1 MKSGQINGTNSHH
14 SSFFSPSS
22 SSSLSRSS
30 KFPSSSSSSGA
41 PPKSMYGYRNT
52 LHLSGVEAAKTLVGI
67 FFLFILINPFSPVHL
82 NVLVFLGG
90 LDESGPEGAIGILFL
105 EDEEHVE
112 AGFAPF
118 GLFGEHLIEEFKL
131 EGVFFSS
138 AFSLEIE
145 MCGGE
150 VNFFVGNVHEMKLDE
165 DAVFALGP
173 FCCGMT
179 ELERCTAFGVEG
191 YISYYYI
198 RECTRT
204 KIRAICQNKK
214 KY

>member
-1 MKSGQINGTNSHH
+1 MSE
-14 SSFFSPSS
+14 
-22 SSSLSRSS
+22 
-30 KFPSSSSSSGA
+30 
-41 PPKSMYGYRNT
+41 YRNT
-52 LHLSGVEAAKTLVGI
+52 LHLRGVEAAKTLIGI
-67 FFLFILINPFSPVHL
+67 FFLFILINPFGPVDL
-82 NVLVFLGG
+82 NVLIFLGG

-112 AGFAPF
+112 AGLAPF

-145 MCGGE
+145 MCGRE
-150 VNFFVGNVHEMKLDE
+150 VNFFVGDVHEVELDE

-173 FCCGMT
+173 FCCRMA

-191 YISYYYI
+191 
-198 RECTRT
+198 
-204 KIRAICQNKK
+204 
-214 KY
+214 